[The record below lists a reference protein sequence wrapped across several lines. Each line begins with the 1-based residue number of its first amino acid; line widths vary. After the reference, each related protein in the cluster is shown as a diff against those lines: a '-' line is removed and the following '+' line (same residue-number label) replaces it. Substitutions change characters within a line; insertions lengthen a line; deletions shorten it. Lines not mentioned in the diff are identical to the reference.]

1 MKQGAV
7 PMTPRQIEGLVR
19 LAESSAKT
27 RLAEIVEEKDAELAI
42 GLFEYMLNTL
52 AVDRTGRRDIDAL
65 ITGMPRE
72 KVNKINVLMGIIKKL
87 EEEEKSARMVRILEE
102 GEKQGL
108 DRASTTKYINEL
120 ERNGDI
126 FSPKPG
132 IIKIVR
138 RDEE

>member
-1 MKQGAV
+1 
-7 PMTPRQIEGLVR
+7 
-19 LAESSAKT
+19 
-27 RLAEIVEEKDAELAI
+27 
-42 GLFEYMLNTL
+42 
-52 AVDRTGRRDIDAL
+52 
-65 ITGMPRE
+65 
-72 KVNKINVLMGIIKKL
+72 MGIIKKL

-132 IIKIVR
+132 IINIVR